1 MAATPTVDHSRA
13 HALVRRIARVD
24 ADPGRLE
31 AVALGLVDVLLERD
45 GETLAAALHALRD
58 ARARADGDQEL
69 VGWLDAAIA
78 FAHWGLERV
87 PSQAAVPQGTQAHD
101 FLSALQ
107 GDGSAPTLRGAGPPQ
122 LGSAELRRLLETD
135 ETQVSRT
142 GRRLLESGLVTRRKV
157 GRQVFWQ
164 LTPRGRR
171 VLEEAPAPQRSRNSE
186 FWQEAIRRGFE
197 AASGDEPGEPRG
209 VDPTR
214 ERIIESALELHT
226 SRGIQATTWPEI
238 ADLAGVPVET
248 VEALFPTQDDLVR
261 SCGQHF
267 MESLQLPPADRAPEV
282 LAGASSE
289 NERIRR
295 LVETFFGAYERG
307 ADGITAARHER
318 KDVPVLDE
326 VMNELDNTFDALV
339 VEALRPQRPDGSS
352 VASLKAL
359 TDLEVWR
366 TLRDQGATPDAAV
379 DQASAAVERWLEARP
394 AR

>member
-1 MAATPTVDHSRA
+1 MATPSVDNSRV
-13 HALVRRIARVD
+13 HALVRRIARLH
-24 ADPGRLE
+24 AEPARRE
-31 AVALGLVDVLLERD
+31 ALALGLVDALIEGD
-45 GETLAAALHALRD
+45 DETLAAGLDALRD
-58 ARARADGDQEL
+58 ARARANGDQEL

-87 PSQAAVPQGTQAHD
+87 PQRAAVAQGTQAHD
-101 FLSALQ
+101 FLRVL
-107 GDGSAPTLRGAGPPQ
+107 DGSPQ

-164 LTPRGRR
+164 LTPRGQRA
-171 VLEEAPAPQRSRNSE
+171 LEDAPAPQRSPNSE
-186 FWQEAIRRGFE
+186 FWQEALRRGFE
-197 AASGDEPGEPRG
+197 AASSDEPGEPRE

-214 ERIIESALELHT
+214 ERIIECTLELHT

-238 ADLAGVPVET
+238 AGKAGVPVET
-248 VEALFPTQDDLVR
+248 VEALFPTLDDLAR

-282 LAGASSE
+282 FAGASSE
-289 NERIRR
+289 NQRIRR
-295 LVETFFGAYERG
+295 LVETFFGVYERG
-307 ADGITAARHER
+307 GDGITAGRRER
-318 KDVPVLDE
+318 KDVPTADE
-326 VMNELDNTFDALV
+326 SMAELDNTFDALV
-339 VEALRPQRPDGSS
+339 VEALRPLPPDSSS
-352 VASLKAL
+352 VASLRAL

-366 TLRDQGATPDAAV
+366 TMRDHGVTPEAAV
-379 DQASAAVERWLEARP
+379 DQASEAVERWLEARP